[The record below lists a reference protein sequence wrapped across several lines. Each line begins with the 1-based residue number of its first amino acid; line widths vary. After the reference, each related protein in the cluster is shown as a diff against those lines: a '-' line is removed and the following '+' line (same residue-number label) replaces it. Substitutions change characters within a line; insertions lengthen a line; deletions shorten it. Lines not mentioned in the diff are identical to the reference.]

1 MSIIKNALKKE
12 IRENNLQQFGDT
24 TATILE
30 YDIIS
35 NTATIRFMNPNGEG
49 YLLRKNVHVSN
60 TMGGVTGSGLYSGQ
74 LCNISFIKNNVHNP
88 IITGVMSNNYNTKT
102 TSGQGAFLVD
112 NTILEVKE
120 PEEITPMIESWI
132 EKDNENVNKYQTD
145 LGDYTNIDSF
155 QKANDAVRSLDKY
168 SPRDQGITHLDTKS
182 TIKLKENGD
191 IDIFVDGN
199 LGIRISPK
207 DKSVNIHGTVK
218 VNNKVI
224 NFDDETNTKE

>member
-12 IRENNLQQFGDT
+12 IGKNNLQQFGDT

-155 QKANDAVRSLDKY
+155 AKYCNDKDWKYQIIILDNKITNDIKVDTLTNINLMIDLIEN
-168 SPRDQGITHLDTKS
+168 SVIGIHPRR
-182 TIKLKENGD
+182 KLH
-191 IDIFVDGN
+191 F
-199 LGIRISPK
+199 
-207 DKSVNIHGTVK
+207 
-218 VNNKVI
+218 
-224 NFDDETNTKE
+224 